1 MEAIR
6 LAGDILSTNRFSE
19 LQTFGSFAENASLG
33 PIPES
38 SPPLGL
44 FLISLARL
52 FWFPSLPSPLPQT
65 MPLYD
70 VMCLAAEAT
79 SVLKR
84 LSTIR
89 SFSQTYQMIL
99 SQGLNQK
106 EWSLTC
112 LSLAGSGV
120 LAFLRPGVRIYSDP
134 TMEEKYIVDYSPQHV
149 GVPVK
154 EVMSKNEI
162 AFSARTLWSHV
173 PTPLYPLNDDWT
185 ISFEKDKQTKQAK
198 RLQRRATSYSP
209 YRNSL
214 LRKDNLGVDLDLSEV
229 VKYLESS
236 FSADPTDEGSSQH
249 THSLYRHIYLYS
261 LFFFANVLSILIFEF
276 SPFITSHTHFQ

>member
-6 LAGDILSTNRFSE
+6 LAGDILSTNRFSDS
-19 LQTFGSFAENASLG
+19 QTFGSFIENEALGG
-33 PIPES
+33 PIPT
-38 SPPLGL
+38 SPQPIGL

-84 LSTIR
+84 LSMVR
-89 SFSQTYQMIL
+89 SFSQTFQMIL
-99 SQGLNQK
+99 SHGLNQK

-134 TMEEKYIVDYSPQHV
+134 TLEEKIIVDYSPQHV
-149 GVPVK
+149 GIPVK
-154 EVMSKNEI
+154 EIMSKNEI
-162 AFSARTLWSHV
+162 AFSARTLWSQV
-173 PTPLYPLNDDWT
+173 STPLYPLNDDWA
-185 ISFEKDKQTKQAK
+185 ISFERDKQTKQAK
-198 RLQRRATSYSP
+198 RLQRKATSYSP

-214 LRKDNLGVDLDLSEV
+214 LRRDGSGVDLDLSEV
-229 VKYLESS
+229 VRYLESS
-236 FSADPTDEGSSQH
+236 FSADAKDEGYN
-249 THSLYRHIYLYS
+249 LFIYLFIIIITFIFSNSFLYFLLLMSFPS
-261 LFFFANVLSILIFEF
+261 LS
-276 SPFITSHTHFQ
+276 FQ